1 MFCCRYVTKFI
12 YVYIGPRSTKCLL
25 KEQVHH
31 MDVENYVTQVI
42 TTQTPDVPS
51 GSSFCVKTRICI
63 MRAGHG
69 KVRVLV
75 TMVVEFTKS
84 SWLKCKFFF
93 FFVSFYPDSFD
104 RYMNWRNNKN

>member
-1 MFCCRYVTKFI
+1 
-12 YVYIGPRSTKCLL
+12 
-25 KEQVHH
+25 

-63 MRAGHG
+63 MRANQGN
-69 KVRVLV
+69 VRVLV

-84 SWLKCKFFF
+84 SWLKCKFHNFNF
-93 FFVSFYPDSFD
+93 QFPLIKLYELHEEI
-104 RYMNWRNNKN
+104 